1 MPVYKYL
8 VINKSNA
15 PEYIEIEQEVNDPPL
30 SIHPVTSEP
39 IKRVLTS
46 PTLTLN
52 HSSARE
58 KKILSP
64 DHLANNGFSVLK
76 RDSGSKKYIQTV
88 GKNPKL
94 DLSND

>member
-46 PTLTLN
+46 PTLTLKIILLP
-52 HSSARE
+52 AR
-58 KKILSP
+58 
-64 DHLANNGFSVLK
+64 K
-76 RDSGSKKYIQTV
+76 RYYLLIT
-88 GKNPKL
+88 
-94 DLSND
+94 